1 MGCSTFKRES
11 HRQRRAPRFRT
22 SRDSAAAWPFSS
34 SARNGR
40 TVSIGAGGLLRAP
53 RWSTFAAGAMST
65 ISPGKLRDGK
75 YEIVGLRGAGGMGEV
90 YKARHV
96 HLNTF
101 RCIKVMR
108 PALLADDSYRTRFL
122 REARLATQI
131 QHPNIAVVHDFELL
145 DDGASYMV
153 TEFID
158 GTTLRQWS
166 S

>member
-1 MGCSTFKRES
+1 
-11 HRQRRAPRFRT
+11 
-22 SRDSAAAWPFSS
+22 
-34 SARNGR
+34 
-40 TVSIGAGGLLRAP
+40 IGACPLRHDLRRSPFTGIAIL
-53 RWSTFAAGAMST
+53 T
-65 ISPGKLRDGK
+65 ITPGKMIDGK
-75 YEIVGLRGAGGMGEV
+75 YVIVGILGAGGMGEV

-96 HLNTF
+96 QLNTF

-108 PALLADDSYRTRFL
+108 PAMLADDSYRTRFL

-153 TEFID
+153 TAFID

-166 S
+166 SQHGRFPLPLAAEIAVQVLAGLDAIHRRGLLHRDI